1 MKTKSFFSIAL
12 SFAMLLSVLFIPAQA
27 VSAEPEGTDFE
38 AQKLFID
45 FSDYD
50 VSAGVQSLKYWS
62 IQEEPSASGGRYLK
76 YSGVENQTWKPV
88 GMARLSPD
96 GSYGNML
103 RLEPDAEDRKSVV

>member
-50 VSAGVQSLKYWS
+50 VSAGVQSLKY
-62 IQEEPSASGGRYLK
+62 
-76 YSGVENQTWKPV
+76 
-88 GMARLSPD
+88 
-96 GSYGNML
+96 
-103 RLEPDAEDRKSVV
+103 